1 MTQVEYATI
10 MQATH
15 QQTPTHPTPTHTTHP
30 HHLPQPLMSKPTH
43 LSPSQK
49 PSRCCSGLPQQ
60 AFDTKYDPKSAA
72 AKELWSNFLSYVDLD
87 EGGDVG
93 RHEFVQFMVSGPP
106 RVKITLPSL
115 CLLLRLRG
123 DGGGERKQR
132 KEDLF

>member
-1 MTQVEYATI
+1 
-10 MQATH
+10 
-15 QQTPTHPTPTHTTHP
+15 
-30 HHLPQPLMSKPTH
+30 MSKPTH

-49 PSRCCSGLPQQ
+49 LSRCCSGFFPQQ
-60 AFDTKYDPKSAA
+60 AFDKKYDPKSAA